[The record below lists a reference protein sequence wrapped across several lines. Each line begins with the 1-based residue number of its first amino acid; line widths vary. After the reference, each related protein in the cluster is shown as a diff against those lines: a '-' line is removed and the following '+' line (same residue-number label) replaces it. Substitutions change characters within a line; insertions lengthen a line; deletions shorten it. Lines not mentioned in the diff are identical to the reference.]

1 MGGHAWLATPTGC
14 RLVGSGPPSPWS
26 ENTAPP
32 PSWCDSDSWMDDSN
46 MYQYK
51 IIEMMDYFLSC
62 SCFEKG
68 MHHSTFE
75 EKNMGLIHNW
85 LTDELINN
93 WWRQNVKL
101 NLYTTIGFSRYLE
114 FWEHFNCHISK
125 NGILAHI
132 TIIYYDYDYNVF
144 EIKYI
149 SEC

>member
-1 MGGHAWLATPTGC
+1 
-14 RLVGSGPPSPWS
+14 
-26 ENTAPP
+26 
-32 PSWCDSDSWMDDSN
+32 MDDSN

-93 WWRQNVKL
+93 
-101 NLYTTIGFSRYLE
+101 F
-114 FWEHFNCHISK
+114 K

-132 TIIYYDYDYNVF
+132 TIIYYDYDYNMF